1 MYTQASFPEATA
13 SFRAAT
19 ELFAKALPPPEPPK
33 APPVAATPSVPVAP
47 SAPATPGA
55 PNARAEIR
63 TVLETYVRA
72 IETKNLALLQ
82 QVRPGLTSDEINRMR
97 VANEIKRS
105 HKVDLKVDEIT
116 VNGDDAHAAGRR
128 EDDISLKE
136 GQRIR
141 QESKFVYTLKRG
153 SRGWTIQETREDALK
168 APRGTSA
175 ADPASR
181 GGRRP

>member
-1 MYTQASFPEATA
+1 MPFATHFDPSQSNWSFC
-13 SFRAAT
+13 
-19 ELFAKALPPPEPPK
+19 ALPLHAS
-33 APPVAATPSVPVAP
+33 APGLSQGSPSVPVAP
-47 SAPATPGA
+47 SAPAAPGA
-55 PNARAEIR
+55 PNPRAEIR
-63 TVLETYVRA
+63 TVLDAYVRA

-97 VANEIKRS
+97 VANDIKRS

-116 VNGDDAHAAGRR
+116 VNGDEAHATGRR

-141 QESKFVYTLKRG
+141 QESRFVYTLKRG
-153 SRGWTIQETREDALK
+153 TRGWTIQETREDALK

-175 ADPASR
+175 TDAASR
-181 GGRRP
+181 GTRRP